1 MEETDSTNEECKR
14 FFEKEGVPEGGIVFA
29 SDYQSAGK
37 GRRGRTWVSPKGV
50 NIYFSLLIK
59 PDIEP
64 DKASMMTLLMGMA
77 VAKAVDELTGGDNC
91 RIKWPNDIVING
103 MKICGILTEMTLN
116 GTDMEYVVIGT
127 GINCLKQNFTGD
139 FAGHAGD
146 IESLTDVKVDRK
158 DLLNK
163 TLGYFEENLD
173 LFIKYKDLTPLRD
186 EYNNR
191 LVSMDCEVRVLDPH
205 GEYDGISRGIDN
217 RGRLVVECGDG
228 TIKNVDAGEVSV
240 RGLYGYV

>member
-14 FFEKEGVPEGGIVFA
+14 FFEKNGVPEGGIVFA

-59 PDIEP
+59 PDVEP

-77 VAKAVDELTGGDNC
+77 VAKAVDEMTEKNLC
-91 RIKWPNDIVING
+91 RIKWPNDIVIDG
-103 MKICGILTEMTLN
+103 MKICGILTEMSLS
-116 GTDMEYVVIGT
+116 GKDMEYVVIGT
-127 GINCLKQNFTGD
+127 GINCLRQSFTGD

-146 IESLTDVKVDRK
+146 IESLTEVQVDRK
-158 DLLNK
+158 VLLEK
-163 TLGYFEENLD
+163 SVEYFKENLD
-173 LFIKYKDLTPLRD
+173 LFIKYKDLTALSE
-186 EYNNR
+186 EYNKR
-191 LVSMDCEVRVLDPH
+191 LVSMDKEVKVLDPH
-205 GEYDGISRGIDN
+205 GEYCGISRGIDN
-217 RGRLVVECGDG
+217 MGRLVVECGDG
-228 TIKNVDAGEVSV
+228 IVKKVDAGDVSV